1 MITTYAVSL
10 TKIDAKPADHITL
23 CDIVDD
29 WLVENYPMDSYAPGT
44 SVRSRSDDAVFRLSI
59 TVSAP
64 HSVYV
69 ETLTVTVVLIETR
82 LTFDIRNVSTPT
94 TTKVIPYTPNTLLP
108 HIVRL
113 VQRVVNTVPT
123 DDANRWI
130 SEKTTA
136 VITELDGQAA
146 AAFVLAPA
154 RRLPVIIEI
163 TDTTQ
168 PRPPLLGAAAGP
180 LVGLVHMFH
189 ILNKEAL
196 QGFSDFT
203 NYSLIGPGCIIIQ
216 WAGRTEPVI
225 VHRNE
230 IAPSSER
237 YERDRLIRLIIDTAA
252 RSVASPRVPPPPQLD
267 IETDSSSVQQ
277 GIVATDTDAAVHIEQ
292 LQASNDTLEA
302 SLADADRIVADL
314 RSTLEHKGG
323 QLDELI
329 LRNVSLEMQA
339 GHTPQVRAVASMTEA
354 LRLAQQHC
362 PFLIF
367 HPRAIE
373 TGERLEGPEP
383 VSVLQDL
390 VRLNEVARAWMSREI
405 TGTSIKLACRQMGLD
420 FSPSISATARQKFDE
435 DYLIDWRGKTVTAE
449 AHIRR
454 GKKAHLVRIYLY
466 FDEETQQVVV
476 AYIGRH
482 LRDKGSAS

>member
-10 TKIDAKPADHITL
+10 TKIDATPSDLITV

-29 WLVENYPMDSYAPGT
+29 WLVENYPVDSYAPGT
-44 SVRSRSDDAVFRLSI
+44 SVRSRSDESVYRLTI

-64 HSVYV
+64 GSTYV
-69 ETLTVTVVLIETR
+69 ETLTITAVLINTS
-82 LTFDIRNVSTPT
+82 LTFDIRNVSTPS
-94 TTKVIPYTPNTLLP
+94 TTKVLPYVPTKLLP

-113 VQRVVNTVPT
+113 VQRVVFVVPT

-130 SEKTTA
+130 TEKTSNA
-136 VITELDGQAA
+136 STELEGQEV

-163 TDTTQ
+163 ADNVHS
-168 PRPPLLGAAAGP
+168 RAPLLAANAGP
-180 LVGLVHMFH
+180 LVGLVHVFH
-189 ILNKEAL
+189 ILTKDAL
-196 QGFSDFT
+196 NGFCDLT
-203 NYSLIGPGCIIIQ
+203 KYSLVGPGCIIVQ
-216 WAGRTEPVI
+216 WAGKTEPII

-230 IAPSSER
+230 IPTSSQGREQ
-237 YERDRLIRLIIDTAA
+237 DRLIRLIIDTAA
-252 RSVASPRVPPPPQLD
+252 RSVASPRVPPPQRD
-267 IETDSSSVQQ
+267 IESDSKQNTQLVGESDS
-277 GIVATDTDAAVHIEQ
+277 DTAIHIEQ
-292 LQASNDTLEA
+292 LQANVDGLEA

-314 RSTLEHKGG
+314 RTALEQKGG

-339 GHTPQVRAVASMTEA
+339 GRTPQVRAVASMTEA

-362 PFLIF
+362 PFLVF

-373 TGERLEGPEP
+373 TGEGLEGPEP

-390 VRLNEVARAWMSREI
+390 VRLNEVARAWMSGEI
-405 TGTSIKLACRQMGLD
+405 SGTSIKLACRQMGLD

-435 DYLIDWRGKTVTAE
+435 DYLIDWRGKTVAAE

-466 FDEETQQVVV
+466 FDDETQQVVV